1 VVDKINAIN
10 NSSSRLFSESTP
22 QINAKKKKKG
32 KKEATY
38 ILLAATAADKFSIGT
53 ELMINRS
60 SCFIQKYDS
69 SKSNV

>member
-1 VVDKINAIN
+1 M
-10 NSSSRLFSESTP
+10 
-22 QINAKKKKKG
+22 QKKKKKKTKG

>member
-22 QINAKKKKKG
+22 QINAKKKKG